1 MGKTTIVRTRSGVVR
16 VSQILGG
23 KVENA
28 AGEHLGK
35 IEDLVIDHLQGRVA
49 YAILS
54 FGGFLGVGNKLFAVP
69 LPALSYRPTED
80 TFVLHVDK
88 ETLKHA
94 PGFDK
99 NQWPNM
105 SDRTWGEEIYSHYGY
120 SPYWE

>member
-1 MGKTTIVRTRSGVVR
+1 MKKTMYPNVLSSSRICKDHV
-16 VSQILGG
+16 
-23 KVENA
+23 KNA
-28 AGEHLGK
+28 AGENLGK

-88 ETLKHA
+88 ETLKRA
-94 PGFDK
+94 PGFDL

-105 SDRTWGEEIYSHYGY
+105 SDRAWGEEIYSHYGY

>member
-1 MGKTTIVRTRSGVVR
+1 MGKTSIVRNRSGMLR
-16 VSQILGG
+16 SSDILGC

-35 IEDLVIDHLQGRVA
+35 VEDLVVDPLQGRVA

-54 FGGFLGVGNKLFAVP
+54 FGGFLGIGNKLFAVP
-69 LPALSYRPTED
+69 LPALAYRAAD
-80 TFVLHVDK
+80 KIFVLHVDK
-88 ETLKHA
+88 ETLKRA

-99 NQWPNM
+99 DQWPNL
-105 SDRTWGEEIYSHYGY
+105 SDRAWGEEIYSHYGY

>member
-1 MGKTTIVRTRSGVVR
+1 MGRTSIVRTRSGVVR
-16 VSQILGG
+16 ASQIVGCR
-23 KVENA
+23 VENA
-28 AGEHLGK
+28 AGEHLGA

-49 YAILS
+49 YAVLS
-54 FGGFLGVGNKLFAVP
+54 FGGILGFGNKLFAVP

-88 ETLKHA
+88 ETLKGA

-99 NQWPNM
+99 DAWPNM
-105 SDRTWGEEIYSHYGY
+105 SNRAWGEDIYAHYGY